1 MNSTCKLYDFKIYD
15 ENVGDEWDE
24 NTGKKIWGDRKQL
37 KVRMFGMNEAGETFS
52 IIVENFK
59 PYFYLKVPNNW
70 SIADKNKFVSE
81 LKKLDALKFYKNSIV
96 DCKLVKKRKLY
107 GFDTGKL
114 HKFILLKFKN
124 NSVLNKVKGLWYTN
138 EEDYRERKLKKE
150 GYDYNGHNIQ
160 LYEASLPALLR
171 LFHITEISPSGWI
184 SLKNFDVVQI
194 KETSCTHEFRTC
206 YKNIIPMPEK
216 EDPIPLKVMSWDIE
230 ASSSHGDFPLA
241 IKTYKKMIA
250 EIVQYWTHKNNK
262 EDIKIL
268 NINDK
273 KELFKR
279 LVFSAFEYDN
289 IEKISKIYIKNSKTN
304 MPTKA
309 ELDAKLNKLLNDD
322 KLTISHLIWHKPE
335 EVNMYGKLTPEGKAF
350 KREKGLLN
358 WKCPKECKKKGFM
371 NCLNYKFD
379 KSNKIDV
386 LSGVF
391 DILTGNDAR
400 YCQFPKV
407 KGDTTTFIGSTFQ
420 KLGETDQ
427 YLNHMAVVGKCSDI
441 PEVPNRRID
450 SFKSERKL
458 LKGWINLIRK
468 EDPDVIIGYNT
479 LGFDWR
485 FLIDRAKELNC
496 YEDFLKMSK
505 LKDKKCQVKDTNVTV
520 ASGTYELKYVKIDG
534 RVQLDLYNHFRKN
547 ANLNS
552 YKLDNVAAVYI
563 GDTVNDYEYDES
575 TDTTTIKSKNLFGL
589 KNGHYISIEL
599 IGHSSDMYNEGE
611 KFSIF
616 DLCDDGF
623 KIKGK
628 LTITQKYIKMRWCL
642 NKDDITLEE
651 MFNANTP
658 DKRAK
663 VAKYCFQDCNLVHNL
678 MNKNDI
684 WTEMSELAALC
695 SIPID
700 FVIIRGQGIK
710 LLSYIAKECRKNKTV
725 MPVMEKDE
733 NDKGGYE
740 GAVCLPPKCGFY
752 AEEPI
757 AVNDYSSLYPSCM
770 ISENISH
777 DSKVWSKEYDLDG
790 KLLPEKTIGERDMSG
805 NFIYD
810 NLEEYSYVNVMYDT
824 FEYKRLKGEKSA
836 EEKVKTGHKVCRF
849 AQFPDGKKAIL
860 PAVLSE
866 LLQSRKAT
874 KKLMKKTSD
883 PFMKNVYDKR
893 QLSKKVVAN
902 SLYGQCGSKTSS
914 FYEKDIAAS
923 TTAVGRKMLF
933 YAKKVVEDCYKN
945 RIVDT
950 KYGKMK
956 TKAECIYGDSVTP
969 DTPLLLKNK
978 KTGLIEFKQIDNLS
992 NNEWKPYE
1000 GFKVME
1006 SNRREKQQNI
1016 VDNYQIYTSR
1026 GWSNIKR
1033 VIRHKTI
1040 KNIYRVTTHTGMVDV
1055 TEDHS
1060 LLDENSKIVK
1070 PTQVKAGMKLL
1081 HNYPQFEK
1089 KEIKLKD
1096 ILNYIKNIGK
1106 MSLCEKKAFILGFF
1120 YGDGSC
1126 GKYNSKWGNKY
1137 TWALNQKS
1145 MEMCVI
1151 LQSLL
1156 IEIYNESF
1164 KINDTIKSSGVYKIV
1179 PNCGNIKKYVEMY
1192 RSICYNKD
1200 KYKII
1205 PVDILNGEYDIRYAY
1220 FAGYFAADGSK
1231 CPGEKAKTIRMS
1243 NKGKIGSAML
1253 YYLASS
1259 IGFNVSINTRKDKLN
1274 ITRLTCSSGKQRK
1287 AQNVIKKVDLICE
1300 NVNEFVYDIETETG
1314 NFNTGY
1320 ALIVKNTDSIF
1331 FKFDLKDMNGNKVK
1345 GKKALEV
1352 TIDLSV
1358 KIEKMAS
1365 DFLKPPHYLEYE
1377 KTFMP
1382 FLLLSKKRYVG
1393 MLYEHDINKCKRK
1406 EMGIVLKRR
1415 DNAPCVKDCY
1425 GGIVDILMKKND
1437 VLEAVRFLKQYLNN
1451 MVNEKIKLN
1460 KLIISKSLKALSSYK
1475 NPEQIA
1481 HAVLA
1486 ERMGKRDPGT
1496 KPSTGSR
1503 VPFIY
1508 IETSGK
1514 VKLQGDRIEHPDY
1527 VIKHG
1532 LNPDYT
1538 HYITNQIMKPVQQI
1552 FALLLDQLPEFKNK
1566 ISGHRRLIRGIR
1578 RKYKDDPKKEREK
1591 VEKECN
1597 KHVKKI
1603 LFNESLRIAKNKKN
1617 RQKTLISMWDK

>member
-1 MNSTCKLYDFKIYD
+1 MSSTCKLYDFTIYD
-15 ENVGDEWDE
+15 EKLPEAYDE
-24 NTGKKIWGDRKQL
+24 NSGKKIWGDNKEF
-37 KVRMFGMNEAGETFS
+37 KVRMFGMNENGETYS

-59 PYFYLKVPNNW
+59 PYFYVKVPNNW
-70 SIADKNKFVSE
+70 KIADKEKFIWD
-81 LKKLDALKFYKNSIV
+81 LKNDKIGGANLSYWKNSIV
-96 DCKLVKKRKLY
+96 GCKIVKRRNLY
-107 GFDTGKL
+107 GFDTGKM
-114 HKFILLKFKN
+114 HKYIILKFKN
-124 NSVLNKVKGLWYTN
+124 NTAFNKARSLWYTN
-138 EEDYRERKLKKE
+138 EENYRDRKLKKGGFE
-150 GYDYNGHNIQ
+150 YKGHNLI
-160 LYEASLPALLR
+160 LYEAALPPLLR
-171 LFHITEISPSGWI
+171 LFHITEISPSGWVK
-184 SLKNFDVVQI
+184 LKKFEIIQM
-194 KETSCTHEFRTC
+194 KETSCTYEFRTD
-206 YKNIIPMPEK
+206 YKDIVSLSDK

-241 IKTYKKMIA
+241 IKTYKKMLT
-250 EIVQYWTHKNNK
+250 EIVQYWTRNKN
-262 EDIKIL
+262 EIKRL
-268 NINDK
+268 TINDQK
-273 KELFKR
+273 NIFKR
-279 LVFSAFEYDN
+279 LVFTAFRYDN
-289 IEKISKIYIKNSKTN
+289 IDEKISKIYLKNTKYK
-304 MPTKA
+304 PTKS
-309 ELDAKLNKLLNDD
+309 ELNINLDKLL
-322 KLTISHLIWHKPE
+322 SHT
-335 EVNMYGKLTPEGKAF
+335 VGKLAF
-350 KREKGLLN
+350 NRRLFM
-358 WKCPKECKKKGFM
+358 KKKEDSDSETEREENKYNWRERYPKIPVACKNRDLIF
-371 NCLNYKFD
+371 CLNYKVD
-379 KSNKIDV
+379 NTEKILV
-386 LSGVF
+386 METIF
-391 DILTGNDAR
+391 NNNTG
-400 YCQFPKV
+400 YGKWFPSV
-407 KGDTTTFIGSTFQ
+407 MGDTTTFIGSTFQ
-420 KLGETDQ
+420 KIGEQDQ
-427 YLNHMAVVGKCSDI
+427 YLNHMVSVGECSDI
-441 PEVPNRRID
+441 PEVPNRKID
-450 SFKSERKL
+450 CYPSEKKL
-458 LKGWINLIRK
+458 LKGWVKLIID
-468 EDPDVIIGYNT
+468 EDPDIIIGYNT
-479 LGFDWR
+479 FGFDWK
-485 FLIDRAKELNC
+485 FLLDRAKELNC
-496 YEDFLKMSK
+496 YNDFLKLSK
-505 LKDKKCQVKDTNVTV
+505 LKDKKCRVRDTNVTV

-534 RVQLDLYNHFRKN
+534 RVQLDLYNYFRKSV
-547 ANLNS
+547 NLNS
-552 YKLDNVAAVYI
+552 YKLDNVAAVFI
-563 GDTVNDYEYDES
+563 GDIVNTYSYNEKENH
-575 TDTTTIKSKNLFGL
+575 TLIKSKNLFGL
-589 KNGHYISIEL
+589 KNGHYISFEL

-616 DLCDDGF
+616 DLGKDEF
-623 KIKGK
+623 KVKGK
-628 LTITQKYIKMRWCL
+628 LDIQQTNIKLRWCL

-695 SIPID
+695 NIPID
-700 FVIIRGQGIK
+700 FAIIRGQGIR

-752 AEEPI
+752 AEDPV

-777 DSKVWSKEYDLDG
+777 DSKVWSKEYDLTG
-790 KLLPEKTIGERDMSG
+790 KLLPKKTIGERDMSG
-805 NFIYD
+805 GFIYD
-810 NLEEYSYVNVMYDT
+810 DLPEYSYVNITYDT
-824 FEYKRLKGEKSA
+824 FEYRRLKGPTSA

-866 LLQSRKAT
+866 LLQSRKDT
-874 KKLMKKTSD
+874 KNLMKKTSD

-893 QLSKKVVAN
+893 QASKKVVAN

-933 YAKKVVEDCYKN
+933 YAKRVVEDCYKN
-945 RIVDT
+945 RTVDT

-978 KTGLIEFKQIDNLS
+978 KTGLIEFKQIDDLS

-1016 VDNYQIYTSR
+1016 VDNYQIYTSK

-1060 LLDENSKIVK
+1060 LLDENNKIVK
-1070 PTQVKAGMKLL
+1070 PTQVKVGMKLL
-1081 HNYPQFEK
+1081 HSYPQFEK

-1126 GKYNSKWGNKY
+1126 GKYNCPSGVKY

-1145 MEMCVI
+1145 METCVI

-1205 PVDILNGEYDIRYAY
+1205 PVDILNGKYDIRYAY

-1259 IGFNVSINTRKDKLN
+1259 IGFNVSVNTRKDKLN
-1274 ITRLTCSSGKQRK
+1274 ITRLTCTSGKQRK
-1287 AQNVIKKVDLICE
+1287 AENVIKKVDLICE
-1300 NVNEFVYDIETETG
+1300 NVNDFVYDIETETG

-1331 FKFDLKDMNGNKVK
+1331 FKFNLKDMSGNKVI

-1358 KIEKMAS
+1358 EVEKMAS

-1437 VLEAVRFLKQYLNN
+1437 VMESVRFLKNYLND

-1460 KLIISKSLKALSSYK
+1460 KLIISKSLKALTAYK
-1475 NPEQIA
+1475 NPDQIA
-1481 HAVLA
+1481 HSVLA
-1486 ERMGKRDPGT
+1486 QRMGKRDPGT

-1508 IETSGK
+1508 IETK
-1514 VKLQGDRIEHPDY
+1514 EKKALQGDRIEHPDY
-1527 VIKHG
+1527 VIKNK
-1532 LNPDYT
+1532 LKPDYI

-1552 FALLLDQLPEFKNK
+1552 YGLLLDQLPEFKSNVSCHK
-1566 ISGHRRLIRGIR
+1566 RIINNIK
-1578 RKYKDDPKKEREK
+1578 RKYKNDGKKMREK
-1591 VEKECN
+1591 IEKECN
-1597 KHVKKI
+1597 KHVKLI
-1603 LFNESLRIAKNKKN
+1603 LFNDSLRLARNKKN
-1617 RQKTLISMWDK
+1617 NQKTLMNMWTK

>member
-59 PYFYLKVPNNW
+59 PYFYLKVPDHWTISN
-70 SIADKNKFVSE
+70 KNKFVSD
-81 LKKLDALKFYKNSIV
+81 LRSLDVLKFYKDSIV

-138 EEDYRERKLKKE
+138 EEDYRDRKLKKE
-150 GYDYNGHNIQ
+150 GFDYNGHNIQ
-160 LYEASLPALLR
+160 LYEAALPPLLR

-184 SLKNFDVVQI
+184 TLKDFDLVRM
-194 KETSCTHEFRTC
+194 KETSCTYEFKTC
-206 YKNIIPMPEK
+206 YKNLVPLPEK

-241 IKTYKKMIA
+241 VKTYKKMIA
-250 EIVQYWTHKNNK
+250 EIVQYWTNKNNK
-262 EDIKIL
+262 DDIKML
-268 NINDK
+268 NIGDK
-273 KELFKR
+273 KDLFKR
-279 LVFSAFEYDN
+279 LVFTAFEYDN
-289 IEKISKIYIKNSKTN
+289 IEKISKIYIKNPKSN

-309 ELDAKLNKLLNDD
+309 VLDQKLNRLLNDE
-322 KLTISHLIWHKPE
+322 KLTITHLIWHKPE
-335 EVNMYGKLTPEGKAF
+335 EVNMYGKLTEDGKKL
-350 KREKGLLN
+350 KREKGLMS
-358 WKCPKECKKKGFM
+358 WKCPKECKKKGFIE
-371 NCLNYKFD
+371 CLSYNFD

-386 LSGVF
+386 LSGIF
-391 DILTGNDAR
+391 DILTGPNAR
-400 YCQFPKV
+400 YCKFPKV

-450 SFKSERKL
+450 CFKSERKL

-479 LGFDWR
+479 FGFDWR

-496 YEDFLKMSK
+496 YEEFLKISK
-505 LKDKKCQVKDTNVTV
+505 LKNKKCQVKDTNVTV

-563 GDTVNDYEYDES
+563 GDTVKDYEYDEA
-575 TDTTTIKSKNLFGL
+575 TNTTTIKSKNLFGL
-589 KNGHYISIEL
+589 KNGHYISFEL

-616 DLCDDGF
+616 DLCKDGF

-684 WTEMSELAALC
+684 WTEMSELASLC

-740 GAVCLPPKCGFY
+740 GAVCLPPKCAFY
-752 AEEPI
+752 ADNPV
-757 AVNDYSSLYPSCM
+757 AVNYYSSLYPSCM

-777 DSKVWSKEYDLDG
+777 DSKVWSKEYDLEG
-790 KLLPEKTIGERDMSG
+790 NLLPEKITGERDMSG

-810 NLEEYSYVNVMYDT
+810 NLEEYSYVDITYDT
-824 FEYKRLKGEKSA
+824 FVYKRLKGPNSA
-836 EEKVKTGHKVCRF
+836 EEKVKTGYKICRF

-923 TTAVGRKMLF
+923 TTAMGRKMLF
-933 YAKKVVEDCYKN
+933 YAKRVVEDCYGN
-945 RIVDT
+945 RIVDS
-950 KYGKMK
+950 KYGKVR
-956 TKAECIYGDSVTP
+956 TRAEYIYGDTDSVFFTFNLE
-969 DTPLLLKNK
+969 DLK
-978 KTGLIEFKQIDNLS
+978 
-992 NNEWKPYE
+992 
-1000 GFKVME
+1000 
-1006 SNRREKQQNI
+1006 
-1016 VDNYQIYTSR
+1016 
-1026 GWSNIKR
+1026 
-1033 VIRHKTI
+1033 
-1040 KNIYRVTTHTGMVDV
+1040 
-1055 TEDHS
+1055 
-1060 LLDENSKIVK
+1060 
-1070 PTQVKAGMKLL
+1070 
-1081 HNYPQFEK
+1081 
-1089 KEIKLKD
+1089 
-1096 ILNYIKNIGK
+1096 
-1106 MSLCEKKAFILGFF
+1106 
-1120 YGDGSC
+1120 
-1126 GKYNSKWGNKY
+1126 GNK
-1137 TWALNQKS
+1137 
-1145 MEMCVI
+1145 I
-1151 LQSLL
+1151 
-1156 IEIYNESF
+1156 
-1164 KINDTIKSSGVYKIV
+1164 
-1179 PNCGNIKKYVEMY
+1179 
-1192 RSICYNKD
+1192 
-1200 KYKII
+1200 
-1205 PVDILNGEYDIRYAY
+1205 
-1220 FAGYFAADGSK
+1220 
-1231 CPGEKAKTIRMS
+1231 
-1243 NKGKIGSAML
+1243 
-1253 YYLASS
+1253 
-1259 IGFNVSINTRKDKLN
+1259 
-1274 ITRLTCSSGKQRK
+1274 
-1287 AQNVIKKVDLICE
+1287 
-1300 NVNEFVYDIETETG
+1300 
-1314 NFNTGY
+1314 
-1320 ALIVKNTDSIF
+1320 
-1331 FKFDLKDMNGNKVK
+1331 K
-1345 GKKALEV
+1345 GKKALEI
-1352 TIDLSV
+1352 TIDLSMEV
-1358 KIEKMAS
+1358 EKIAS

-1393 MLYEHDINKCKRK
+1393 MLYEHDVNYCKRK

-1460 KLIISKSLKALSSYK
+1460 KLIISKSLKALSDYK

-1503 VPFIY
+1503 IPFIY
-1508 IETSGK
+1508 IQTKGK
-1514 VKLQGDRIEHPDY
+1514 VKLQGDKIEHPDF
-1527 VIKHG
+1527 VVKNN

-1566 ISGHRRLIRGIR
+1566 LSGHKRIIKSFH
-1578 RKYKDDPKKEREK
+1578 RKYKDEPKKLREK
-1591 VEKECN
+1591 VDKECN
-1597 KHVKKI
+1597 KHVKRI
-1603 LFNESLRIAKNKKN
+1603 LFNDSLRIAKNRRN
-1617 RQKTLISMWDK
+1617 NQKTLMSMWT